1 MSSSLSPARARLLVA
16 FLVLVLAALGLRA
29 AAPGLVGARIRR
41 AAAARG
47 LTASWSKLRI
57 GLPGPVAVSDL
68 ALVSAGGDTAFR
80 AESLRV
86 TFNPWSLLS
95 LRPLPSSLRVSH
107 ASLSELSGHAVD
119 PDTLSPEE
127 PRIGAGGDRSRR
139 LRRTAQGLVRLLLL
153 PARQFPRLTLRD
165 ITIRAG
171 HGADSPLGGARI
183 AWLDLEPDRGG
194 VHLATRGALSLARE
208 VPFELG
214 LDYGR
219 DDRLTGGARFMI
231 PSASDGGRDSLRVSV
246 DGRVR
251 QARSR
256 GAIELGDSCR
266 VTIGRLPLLLDGSVA
281 RAGPRVRFAL
291 SADRV
296 TPSRLL
302 ESFPQTVL
310 GTLRDLSLRGSF
322 DYRLSF
328 DLDLSAPERV
338 DFTARVL
345 PHGLALDS
353 ARTRLN
359 LLALD
364 QPFTATIHL
373 PGGRLVTRELSPANP
388 HFRTLDQIDSLLVH
402 AVITNEDGGFFRHR
416 GFNVEAVKGAIAEN
430 LRAGA
435 YRRGAGTITMQLVRN
450 LYLGHERTLSR
461 KAQEV
466 ALAWVL
472 EHLTGISKRRLLEIY
487 LNIIEWGPGIQG
499 ADEAAR
505 YYFDRDASDLD
516 IGEALFLSTVVPAP
530 SKWRYRFDPQ
540 GELKPF
546 ARAQM
551 HFIGRAMIAKG
562 WLAPEELPPNDS
574 LRVELRGA
582 ARAVISPPPDTTH
595 VEEAVP
601 GVSAGSLPGPSPW
614 RRSPSLTPAVD

>member
-1 MSSSLSPARARLLVA
+1 M
-16 FLVLVLAALGLRA
+16 
-29 AAPGLVGARIRR
+29 
-41 AAAARG
+41 
-47 LTASWSKLRI
+47 
-57 GLPGPVAVSDL
+57 
-68 ALVSAGGDTAFR
+68 
-80 AESLRV
+80 
-86 TFNPWSLLS
+86 
-95 LRPLPSSLRVSH
+95 
-107 ASLSELSGHAVD
+107 
-119 PDTLSPEE
+119 
-127 PRIGAGGDRSRR
+127 
-139 LRRTAQGLVRLLLL
+139 RLLLL
-153 PARQFPRLTLRD
+153 PARQFPRLALHD

-171 HGADSPLGGARI
+171 HGGESPLGGASI
-183 AWLDLEPDRGG
+183 AWLDLEPENGG
-194 VHLATRGALSLARE
+194 VHLAARGALSLARD

-214 LDYGR
+214 FDYGR

-231 PSASDGGRDSLRVSV
+231 PSAPRGRLDSLRVSV
-246 DGRVR
+246 DGRVT
-251 QARSR
+251 QARGR
-256 GAIELGDSCR
+256 GLIELGDSSR
-266 VTIGRLPLLLDGSVA
+266 VTIGRLPLVLQGSLA
-281 RAGPRVRFAL
+281 RAGPHARFAL
-291 SADRV
+291 SADGV
-296 TPSRLL
+296 TPARLL
-302 ESFPQTVL
+302 ASFPQSVL

-322 DYRLSF
+322 DYRLSL

-373 PGGRLVTRELSPANP
+373 PGGRLETRELSPANP
-388 HFRTLDQIDSLLVH
+388 HFRTLDQIDSMLVH
-402 AVITNEDGGFFRHR
+402 AVVTNEDGGFFRHR
-416 GFNVEAVKGAIAEN
+416 GFNVEAVKSAIAEN

-487 LNIIEWGPGIQG
+487 LNVIEWGPGIQG

-516 IGEALFLSTVVPAP
+516 LGEALFLSTVVPSP
-530 SKWRYRFDPQ
+530 SKWRYRFDPL

-562 WLAPEELPPNDS
+562 WLAPEELPPRDS
-574 LRVELRGA
+574 IRVELRGA
-582 ARAVISPPPDTTH
+582 ARAVISPPPDLTQVGVGGARRLGPRAGAAATTLVPLGASTPSRNGISLEGNRAFCRWTLTGTSRSCRSLESRPPAYECRVASRNAARASVR
-595 VEEAVP
+595 VE
-601 GVSAGSLPGPSPW
+601 SIAGSGDSAFGTRSGISGSAPRTP
-614 RRSPSLTPAVD
+614 RRRPLRRAPA